1 MNLQILLKQSI
12 MLIISPKF
20 RLHECSTYLVKNFT
34 IKVFL
39 HFFSFFYVLIIIGDK
54 SITDKYTVGAS

>member
-39 HFFSFFYVLIIIGDK
+39 HFFFFFYVLIIIGDK